1 MNKALRYALAVVL
14 AGLGLLL
21 GAQQAMAAADGP
33 IKLEVAGDGGRNVN
47 VLVTWK
53 KDGTPVTDVVA
64 ATLFAESAD
73 GSRTFGPVPLMSAPE
88 GQNLYNP
95 SEPLPDGEW
104 KVTVKATK
112 PSKAQA
118 SIKVTSGEVANV
130 PTTEPLTTAK
140 MAERAAAADE
150 SASELPLLQIGIIG
164 GAVVAAVVVFFVL
177 VRSRRAPVR

>member
-21 GAQQAMAAADGP
+21 GAQQATAAADGP
-33 IKLEVAGDGGRNVN
+33 IKLEVAGDGARSVN

-53 KDGTPVTDVVA
+53 KDGTPVTDVLA
-64 ATLFAESAD
+64 ATLFAESPD
-73 GSRTFGPVPLMSAPE
+73 GRTFGPVALMSAPE

-95 SEPLPDGEW
+95 AEPLPDGKW

-118 SIKVTSGEVANV
+118 STTLTSGEVANV
-130 PTTEPLTTAK
+130 PTTAPLTTAK
-140 MAERAAAADE
+140 MAERAVATEE
-150 SASELPLLQIGIIG
+150 SASEGLPLAQIGIVGI
-164 GAVVAAVVVFFVL
+164 AVVAAVVLFFVL
-177 VRSRRAPVR
+177 VRSRRSSGV